1 MKSEK
6 EIRQMQKRV
15 EKNLKYTIKL
25 LASVLRN
32 RLESVDKKVEIMET
46 LGKVIKSY
54 YSKMSILNSILDDDK
69 HQNKGQKDE

>member
-15 EKNLKYTIKL
+15 EKNLKYAIKL
-25 LASVLRN
+25 LASILRD
-32 RLESVDKKVEIMET
+32 RRESVDKKVEIMET
-46 LGKVIKSY
+46 LGKSIKSY
-54 YSKMSILNSILDDDK
+54 HSKMSVLNSILDDK

>member
-15 EKNLKYTIKL
+15 EKDLKYTIKL
-25 LASVLRN
+25 LASILRD
-32 RLESVDKKVEIMET
+32 RRQSVDKKVEIMET
-46 LGKVIKSY
+46 LGKLIKSY
-54 YSKMSILNSILDDDK
+54 YNKMSILNFILDDEK